1 MRYHW
6 NWGVFWQPAAD
17 GSGTWLHYLL
27 VGIGWTLATA
37 LAAWIIALG
46 VGSIVGVMRTTPSR
60 WAVRLGNGYV
70 ELFRNIPLLVQMF
83 LWFFVLPELLP
94 PALGER
100 IKQMPPPWSA
110 YIPAVLCLGFYTSSR
125 VAEQVRAGL
134 QSLPRGQMQAATAV
148 GFTLAQAYRYVVL
161 PQAYRIILPPL
172 TSEFLNIIKN
182 SAVALTIG
190 LLELTARARSM
201 QEFTFQ
207 VFEAFT
213 AATILYVLINIV
225 VVVGMRWIEKR
236 LAVPGLIAVG
246 GGPQAGH

>member
-1 MRYHW
+1 VRYHW
-6 NWGVFWQPAAD
+6 DWGIFWQPAAD
-17 GSGTWLHYLL
+17 GSGTWLSYLL
-27 VGIGWTLATA
+27 AGVVWTLATA
-37 LAAWIIALG
+37 LAAWVIALAI
-46 VGSIVGVMRTTPSR
+46 GSIVGVVRTTPSR

-94 PALGER
+94 PTVGER

-110 YIPAVLCLGFYTSSR
+110 YVPAVLCLGFYTAAR
-125 VAEQVRAGL
+125 VAEQVRAGV

-148 GFTLAQAYRYVVL
+148 GFTLAQAYRHVVL

-213 AATILYVLINIV
+213 AATILYLLINIV

-246 GGPQAGH
+246 RGPQAGH

>member
-1 MRYHW
+1 L
-6 NWGVFWQPAAD
+6 PA
-17 GSGTWLHYLL
+17 
-27 VGIGWTLATA
+27 
-37 LAAWIIALG
+37 
-46 VGSIVGVMRTTPSR
+46 
-60 WAVRLGNGYV
+60 
-70 ELFRNIPLLVQMF
+70 
-83 LWFFVLPELLP
+83 
-94 PALGER
+94 ALGER

-110 YIPAVLCLGFYTSSR
+110 YVPAVLCLGFYTSAR

-161 PQAYRIILPPL
+161 PQAYRIMLPPL

-213 AATILYVLINIV
+213 AATILYLLINIV